1 MNTTPGT
8 ATVIGE
14 FDPFHV
20 GHRQLIEAAT
30 RVAGR
35 LGAPLRPLVLDRGE
49 SDQLT
54 TVDERIRH
62 FAELGIDAVTVIEA
76 GRADAERTVRAAL
89 CDLGAR
95 VAVLACAPPDGAQ
108 LIWPNVRTLLREL
121 SVEVIEVPRPTDRH
135 GTPVTSDLVRQ
146 RLAAG
151 DVAEVATL
159 LARPFSI
166 SGVVCRGDA
175 RGRTIGFPTANL
187 TYAGGTLWPSFGVYA
202 SWVTVDDERHPAAV
216 NIGTRPTVYGASG
229 VPLLEAHLLDFD
241 GDLYDRRI
249 SVHFIAR
256 IRGEQR
262 FNSLDELEQQL
273 ASDVR
278 ATRSCVAAHQR

>member
-1 MNTTPGT
+1 M
-8 ATVIGE
+8 
-14 FDPFHV
+14 
-20 GHRQLIEAAT
+20 
-30 RVAGR
+30 
-35 LGAPLRPLVLDRGE
+35 
-49 SDQLT
+49 
-54 TVDERIRH
+54 
-62 FAELGIDAVTVIEA
+62 
-76 GRADAERTVRAAL
+76 
-89 CDLGAR
+89 
-95 VAVLACAPPDGAQ
+95 
-108 LIWPNVRTLLREL
+108 
-121 SVEVIEVPRPTDRH
+121 
-135 GTPVTSDLVRQ
+135 RQ

-249 SVHFIAR
+249 SVHFDRPYSRRAA
-256 IRGEQR
+256 
-262 FNSLDELEQQL
+262 LQL
-273 ASDVR
+273 ARRARAAARLRRAGYEELRRRPPTVR
-278 ATRSCVAAHQR
+278 LELSLKWGRACASPSATPARPILEPGSVQQVREPSMLSAVESSRGGTVNTRSVRHLINARCVIHPSPATFRDERCRPGQTSTDESVSTAVRLGVCVEIC